1 MSLTFTQ
8 QKKATSS
15 LIPTAHQGHHDH
27 QAAFQPPGTKEAPLQ
42 TGFGHDFG
50 QVNVHSG
57 GRTGQQF
64 AWSCPLA
71 LASPRAC
78 PFGGAC
84 HSCPAPVQAKLTI
97 SQPGDKYEQ
106 EADRVADR
114 VMSMPEPAG
123 RLQRE
128 CSDCEDETQRQP
140 KDEEEEEASA
150 KLLQRQ
156 DAPPNLEEEEE
167 PPTAAAKER
176 PGQKPVVSLGVTA
189 DIQGLRSSGGQA
201 LSPATRAFMEP
212 RFGHDFSRVR
222 VHTDAKAADTAQSVQ
237 AKAFTVGRDIVFGG
251 GQYASDSQGGRRL
264 LAHELAHVVQ
274 QKNSNRLSRFTVED
288 CDPKTNPKQNPKTVE
303 NAHKLA
309 MKMLGD
315 AISKSGKAS
324 DPIVI
329 TAAKRYF
336 KINLPAGTT
345 ADKENWAHVQQAIK
359 TMKTADGD
367 AQYECEPEAT
377 WYNGLCSY
385 DGAVSL
391 WNIHLC
397 PGWFDFS
404 LHHQA
409 AYLLHEWGHKWGE
422 GINRVFE
429 LYCYEDGYSSQ
440 TADDLI
446 EMPDAYMSFIYE
458 LSTGISGLCI

>member
-1 MSLTFTQ
+1 MSERTFAQPKKSTLPPVARRHPESPGHQHQPPAASENDYLTTVGHEFSRVAVAGPQRATQGFSQSCPMSLDT
-8 QKKATSS
+8 
-15 LIPTAHQGHHDH
+15 
-27 QAAFQPPGTKEAPLQ
+27 
-42 TGFGHDFG
+42 
-50 QVNVHSG
+50 
-57 GRTGQQF
+57 
-64 AWSCPLA
+64 
-71 LASPRAC
+71 PRAC

-97 SQPGDKYEQ
+97 SQPGDRYEQ

-114 VMSMPEPAG
+114 VMAMPDPAG
-123 RLQRE
+123 R
-128 CSDCEDETQRQP
+128 QP
-140 KDEEEEEASA
+140 EEEEEASA

-156 DAPPNLEEEEE
+156 PEEEEE
-167 PPTAAAKER
+167 EEETVSPKAQPGGVPQVAPEVAANIHSLRGGGR
-176 PGQKPVVSLGVTA
+176 P
-189 DIQGLRSSGGQA
+189 
-201 LSPATRAFMEP
+201 LSPDTRAFFEP
-212 RFGHDFSRVR
+212 RFGHEFSRVR
-222 VHTDAKAADTAQSVQ
+222 VHNDSKAADTATAVQ

-251 GQYASDSQGGRRL
+251 GQYVPDSQGGRRL

-274 QKNSNRLSRFTVED
+274 QTNASRLRRFTVED
-288 CDPKTNPKQNPKTVE
+288 CDPKVNPKQNPKTVE
-303 NAHKLA
+303 KAHKLA

-329 TAAKRYF
+329 AAAKRYF
-336 KINLPAGTT
+336 KIQLPAVTT

-359 TMKTADGD
+359 TMKTADSD

-377 WYNGLCSY
+377 WYNGLCSS

-397 PGWFDFS
+397 PGWFDFT
-404 LHHQA
+404 LQHQA

-429 LYCYEDGYSSQ
+429 LYCWEKGYSSQ

-458 LSTGISGLCI
+458 LSTGIRGLCI